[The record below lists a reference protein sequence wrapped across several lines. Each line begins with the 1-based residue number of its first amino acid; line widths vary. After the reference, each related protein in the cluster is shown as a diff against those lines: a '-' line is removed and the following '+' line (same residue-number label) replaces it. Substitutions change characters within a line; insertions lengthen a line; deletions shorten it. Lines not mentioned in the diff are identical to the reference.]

1 MTKKKDNPNVTKIKH
16 RFSAFEVRVSDNK
29 IEIEDYIHKQHKF
42 SFVNGTRIYAQFHY
56 LLNDAFIQDGEIQEK
71 SISAKK
77 DDLEQ
82 AERLV
87 YVLFSTLQL
96 FENANFLSDY
106 LDIFQKTL
114 EAKEYKDIDDE
125 TDEEILD
132 NLKTEHEANEILKE
146 ADLRSDMLDAGVEY

>member
-1 MTKKKDNPNVTKIKH
+1 MTKKKNNSNVTKIKH
-16 RFSAFEVRVSDNK
+16 GFGAFEVRLSDNK
-29 IEIEDYIHKQHKF
+29 IEIEDYIHKQVKF
-42 SFVNGTRIYAQFHY
+42 VFSNGTRVYAQFHY
-56 LLNDAFIQDGEIQEK
+56 MLNEAFIQDEEVTEK
-71 SISAKK
+71 SDNIKK
-77 DDLEQ
+77 DDIEQ

-114 EAKEYKDIDDE
+114 EAKEYKDVDDE

-132 NLKTEHEANEILKE
+132 NLKTEHETNEILKDS
-146 ADLRSDMLDAGVEY
+146 DLREDLLNAGIEY